1 MDEIQFIFQ
10 VSGVNREEI
19 FPQISAALEK
29 RLEVRQRQMRPNRG
43 PDLSAMTEEQRKAFE
58 KQQRI
63 KGIIW
68 GVILIAI
75 GLYLLIPNLS
85 QPKGAVL
92 QIVVGAFAAIMGV
105 SNVMKAL
112 RKPNQESKPKDRTK
126 FDNAAKEFL
135 DGQEETTKDKKLQI
149 AFFEEE
155 LAIITGELEDLE
167 QEAVSYADVEVTVE
181 TRDAFLMTHGGRGIL
196 LQKKDITV
204 GDVDDFRDFIKTHTK
219 LFETVEEQ
227 VDESAEEPTEET
239 EE

>member
-10 VSGVNREEI
+10 IGAVNREEI

-43 PDLSAMTEEQRKAFE
+43 PDLSALTEEQRKAFE

-63 KGIIW
+63 KSIIW
-68 GVILIAI
+68 GVILVAI

-85 QPKGAVL
+85 QPKDAVL
-92 QIVVGAFAAIMGV
+92 QIVVGAFAAIMGI
-105 SNVMKAL
+105 SNVLKAI
-112 RKPNQESKPKDRTK
+112 RKPNQAPKDRTK
-126 FDNAAKEFL
+126 FDNAAREFL
-135 DGQEETTKDKKLQI
+135 DGQAENTKDKNLQI

-181 TRDAFLMTHGGRGIL
+181 TKDAFLMTHNGRGIL

-204 GDVDDFRDFIKTHTK
+204 GDVDDFRDFIKSHTK
-219 LFETVEEQ
+219 LFETVEEK
-227 VDESAEEPTEET
+227 VEEPAQESTEET